1 MTIYYIYNKIISN
14 YIIMNCEYIRYYEEP
29 QEKYVCMSMSLFLP
43 QKYKKL
49 TYGIEREVAEKK
61 KESFLKHLIYN
72 AKNIMSNYF
81 PKNYYYRIYY
91 DESINDDERFK
102 KLIEVLKKNKRFQM
116 VKYKCHGVFNNRSHL
131 NLFGTLLRF
140 HPLFDKDSPNI
151 KVVAILDADNVYT
164 KEWLKNLENF
174 INDNDYNIMT
184 YQGLLES
191 PFYKLD
197 RNSDLEID
205 KKLNKIFFRGGMT
218 VIKKGDYLNY
228 EIWDKYFNHMYEQQ
242 DFMNK
247 VRYLDFKKYAF
258 FPESKEKSYYAFEYG
273 MDEIFL
279 NFILKKMIREDRV
292 KLKIHRYINKLFH
305 KFFIKRFTEF
315 IEYNY
320 KHNHELCMEF
330 LKKLGGENNRI
341 NFFWFKKWIN
351 NQKSF
356 EQLLNILSQSTKD
369 LKKLYIQTD
378 FMDFIENKNSYKN
391 QDIKPFETYLTTL
404 DKLN

>member
-1 MTIYYIYNKIISN
+1 
-14 YIIMNCEYIRYYEEP
+14 
-29 QEKYVCMSMSLFLP
+29 
-43 QKYKKL
+43 
-49 TYGIEREVAEKK
+49 
-61 KESFLKHLIYN
+61 
-72 AKNIMSNYF
+72 
-81 PKNYYYRIYY
+81 
-91 DESINDDERFK
+91 
-102 KLIEVLKKNKRFQM
+102 
-116 VKYKCHGVFNNRSHL
+116 
-131 NLFGTLLRF
+131 
-140 HPLFDKDSPNI
+140 
-151 KVVAILDADNVYT
+151 
-164 KEWLKNLENF
+164 
-174 INDNDYNIMT
+174 
-184 YQGLLES
+184 
-191 PFYKLD
+191 
-197 RNSDLEID
+197 
-205 KKLNKIFFRGGMT
+205 
-218 VIKKGDYLNY
+218 
-228 EIWDKYFNHMYEQQ
+228 
-242 DFMNK
+242 
-247 VRYLDFKKYAF
+247 
-258 FPESKEKSYYAFEYG
+258 

-378 FMDFIENKNSYKN
+378 FMYFIENKNSYKN